1 MSKYKIAKIVN
12 IIVCISLVIFIM
24 RIAYNTWSMYGPYTL
39 FSFFVSLFVHGGFW
53 IIIYLCI
60 DWVLKKLFK

>member
-12 IIVCISLVIFIM
+12 IIVCIALVVFIM
-24 RIAYNTWSMYGPYTL
+24 RMAYNTWSMYGPYTL
-39 FSFFVSLFVHGGFW
+39 FSFFASLFVHGGLG
-53 IIIYLCI
+53 IMIYLGI